1 MPLLEVPRQS
11 GAMAR
16 SKTQGRLS
24 QDRQPFVT
32 AQSWQNARQSPECE
46 GELRIFPGAD
56 PAAIG
61 ILLDEPTWA
70 DAFQT
75 HGILLAAASREGK
88 TLRERLQDGS
98 MSAVDWSAE
107 DGGRSRPDED
117 DIEVDYGYVTRAC
130 EAASRLPDVTLTPED
145 VTDLRGLSTDFS
157 FSLGIEDEE

>member
-11 GAMAR
+11 GGMAR
-16 SKTQGRLS
+16 SRTQGRLS
-24 QDRQPFVT
+24 QDCQPFLT

-61 ILLDEPTWA
+61 ILLDEPVWA
-70 DAFQT
+70 GAFQT
-75 HGILLAAASREGK
+75 PGILLAAASREGM

-98 MSAVDWSAE
+98 VSAVDWSAE

-117 DIEVDYGYVTRAC
+117 EIEVDYTYISRAC
-130 EAASRLPDVTLTPED
+130 EAAAHAPGAT
-145 VTDLRGLSTDFS
+145 VTDEDRAAYAGLGQHTY
-157 FSLGIEDEE
+157 SLDIDYED